1 MKVKLTAERA
11 SELIKEKLSTH
22 FGLRPEDAGDEYI
35 YKAVVLAVKDILVK
49 TATNLSKWPSS
60 RIPSRST
67 ISVWNFLWAARLK
80 TVSLIWE

>member
-35 YKAVVLAVKDILVK
+35 YKLLGGLFCARK
-49 TATNLSKWPSS
+49 TA
-60 RIPSRST
+60 
-67 ISVWNFLWAARLK
+67 
-80 TVSLIWE
+80 

>member
-49 TATNLSKWPSS
+49 NRNEFIEKAEQQNSKQ
-60 RIPSRST
+60 
-67 ISVWNFLWAARLK
+67 V
-80 TVSLIWE
+80 

>member
-49 TATNLSKWPSS
+49 NRNEFIEKAEQQNSKQVYYLCMEFLMG
-60 RIPSRST
+60 RSG
-67 ISVWNFLWAARLK
+67 IIHIMMN
-80 TVSLIWE
+80 